1 MLDKNEKQLAVIA
14 PLMKNE
20 THEILN
26 GMLCEWHRWAKGYQH
41 VGGINTSPMF
51 REVKAGRAYDTVDQI
66 IDTDIEHSRM
76 EALDHIIMALCDV
89 YRTALQIQAMNLYTG
104 RSVWSS
110 ARLPTDAEARAQ
122 ILVDARTALILR
134 LRDAGIL

>member
-1 MLDKNEKQLAVIA
+1 
-14 PLMKNE
+14 MKDD
-20 THEILN
+20 TQHFIDDL
-26 GMLCEWHRWAKGYQH
+26 LCSWHRWAKGYQH

-51 REVKAGRAYDTVDQI
+51 REVKAGRAWDTVDQI
-66 IDTDIEHSRM
+66 IDADIEHSRM

-110 ARLPTDAEARAQ
+110 ARLPVDAEARAL
-122 ILVDARTALILR
+122 ILVEAREALLFR
-134 LRDAGIL
+134 LRDAGIV

>member
-1 MLDKNEKQLAVIA
+1 
-14 PLMKNE
+14 MKDD
-20 THEILN
+20 THHFIDDL
-26 GMLCEWHRWAKGYQH
+26 LCSWHRWAKGYQH

-51 REVKAGRAYDTVDQI
+51 REVKAGRAWDTVDQI
-66 IDTDIEHSRM
+66 IDADIEHSRM
-76 EALDHIIMALCDV
+76 DALDHIIMALCDV

-110 ARLPTDAEARAQ
+110 ARLPADAEARAQ
-122 ILVDARTALILR
+122 ILADARTALILR